1 MSGISERK
9 EIKGREE
16 VSLLVR
22 TFYGRVRKDETLGPI
37 FNRIIDDWE
46 EHFELLTDFWESNL
60 FHIRKYYGNPMLAHV
75 SVDKKNNHTIES
87 KHFGIWLNLWY
98 QTIDDLFE
106 GQTAERAKFRARKMS
121 TNLFLAM
128 YHHRPQ
134 EEEKS

>member
-46 EHFELLTDFWESNL
+46 EHFETLIDFWESNL
-60 FHIRKYYGNPMLAHV
+60 FRVRK
-75 SVDKKNNHTIES
+75 
-87 KHFGIWLNLWY
+87 
-98 QTIDDLFE
+98 
-106 GQTAERAKFRARKMS
+106 
-121 TNLFLAM
+121 
-128 YHHRPQ
+128 
-134 EEEKS
+134 

>member
-1 MSGISERK
+1 MMNNVPERK

-22 TFYGRVRKDETLGPI
+22 TFYARIRKEETLGPI
-37 FNRIIDDWE
+37 FNNIIEDWE
-46 EHFELLTDFWESNL
+46 EHFETLIDFWESNL
-60 FHIRKYYGNPMLAHV
+60 FRVRKYYGNPMLAHV
-75 SVDKKNNHTIES
+75 SVDKKNDHTIDS

-106 GQTAERAKFRARKMS
+106 GQVAEMAKFKARKMS

-128 YHHRPQ
+128 FHHRPH
-134 EEEKS
+134 EKQS